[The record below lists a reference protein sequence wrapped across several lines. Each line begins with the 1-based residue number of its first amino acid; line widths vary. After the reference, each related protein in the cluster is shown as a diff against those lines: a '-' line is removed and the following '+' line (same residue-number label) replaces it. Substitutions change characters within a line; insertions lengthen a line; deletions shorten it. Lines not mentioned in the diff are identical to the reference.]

1 MDYYSLISGSDV
13 RGVAIGENAVLTESV
28 GYRIGQAFAVFLN
41 RRGIEQPRVNVGHDP
56 RLSSPS
62 LEQAIADGL
71 ASAGALVQTFGL
83 CTTPAMYMSLLGTPG
98 ADASIMVTAS
108 HLPWERNGYKFF
120 LPDGGI
126 TSATLRDI
134 LSIAAE
140 TADHMRAGG
149 EITRSAYL
157 PVYTEHLRDIFLTR
171 LGRDNPAP
179 FKGLHIIV
187 DAGNGSGGFY
197 AKLLESLGAD
207 ITGSQFLEPDGHFP
221 NHIPNPENEAAM
233 DSISQAVLRSKADL
247 GVIFDTDCDRAA
259 IVDETGREI
268 NRNRLIA
275 LISAILLKE
284 QPGITVVTDSVTS
297 SGLANF
303 IRLHGG
309 RHLRFKRGYR
319 NVIDEARR
327 LTAEGV
333 AAPLAIET
341 SGHAALEENYF
352 LDDGMYLVTRLLCE
366 AVRLGKLGQSLS
378 TLIADLKEPAESTE
392 IRFNILDP
400 DFKTAGQKVIDQ
412 VIAYAKAH
420 DSWHPAA
427 DNHEGIRISFDLDGV
442 TDSAWFLLRLSLHDP
457 VLPLNIESDV
467 PGGIVK
473 VARELSCALEGAQGI
488 DCAPLTALLN

>member
-28 GYRIGQAFAVFLN
+28 GYQIGQAFAVFLI

-71 ASAGALVQTFGL
+71 ASAGAIVRTFGL
-83 CTTPAMYMSLLGTPG
+83 CTTPAMYMSLLGYPG

-126 TSATLRDI
+126 TGATLREI
-134 LSIAAE
+134 LAIASE
-140 TADHMRAGG
+140 SADHRRSGG
-149 EITRSAYL
+149 EITHSAYL
-157 PVYTEHLRDIFLTR
+157 PVYTEHLREIFLKR
-171 LGRDNPAP
+171 LGKDNPTP

-207 ITGSQFLEPDGHFP
+207 ITGSQFLDPDGRFP

-233 DSISQAVLRSKADL
+233 DSISQAVIRSGADL

-284 QPGITVVTDSVTS
+284 HPGITVVTDSVTS
-297 SGLANF
+297 SGLASF
-303 IRLHGG
+303 IRIHGG
-309 RHLRFKRGYR
+309 CHLRFKRGYR

-327 LTAEGV
+327 LTSEGI

-366 AVRLGKLGQSLS
+366 AVELGKQGQSLS
-378 TLIADLKEPAESTE
+378 SLIADLKEPAESTE
-392 IRFNILDP
+392 IRFRILEP
-400 DFKTAGQKVIDQ
+400 DFKAAGQKVIDQ
-412 VIAYAKAH
+412 VIAYAESH
-420 DSWHPAA
+420 DNWHPAA
-427 DNHEGIRISFDLDGV
+427 DNHEGIRISFDLDG
-442 TDSAWFLLRLSLHDP
+442 TPDSAWFLLRLSLHDP

-467 PGGIVK
+467 PGGIVS
-473 VARELSCALEGAQGI
+473 VARELSSALEGAQGI
-488 DCAPLTALLN
+488 DCTPLTALLG

>member
-13 RGVAIGENAVLTESV
+13 RGVAIGENAVLTEAV
-28 GYRIGQAFAVFLN
+28 GYRIGQAFAVFLM
-41 RRGIEQPRVNVGHDP
+41 RKGIEQPRVNVGHDP

-71 ASAGALVQTFGL
+71 ASAGAIVRTFGL
-83 CTTPAMYMSLLGTPG
+83 CTTPAMYMSLLGVPG
-98 ADASIMVTAS
+98 ADASVMVTAS

-126 TSATLRDI
+126 TGATLREI
-134 LSIAAE
+134 LAIASE
-140 TADHMRAGG
+140 SGDHKHAGG

-157 PVYTEHLRDIFLTR
+157 PVYTEHLRDIFLKR
-171 LGRDNPAP
+171 LGNDPAP

-207 ITGSQFLEPDGHFP
+207 ITGSQFLDPDGHFP
-221 NHIPNPENEAAM
+221 NHIPNPENKAAM

-259 IVDETGREI
+259 IVDEAGREI

-275 LISAILLKE
+275 LISAILLREK
-284 QPGITVVTDSVTS
+284 PGITIVTDSVTS
-297 SGLANF
+297 SGLATF
-303 IRLHGG
+303 IQAHGG
-309 RHLRFKRGYR
+309 HHLRFKRGYR

-327 LTAEGV
+327 LTAEGT

-366 AVRLGKLGQSLS
+366 AVELGKRGQSLS
-378 TLIADLKEPAESTE
+378 SLIADLREPAESTE
-392 IRFNILDP
+392 IRFNILAP
-400 DFKTAGQKVIDQ
+400 DFKAAGQKVIDR
-412 VIAYAKAH
+412 VVAYADAH
-420 DSWHPAA
+420 KSWHPAA
-427 DNHEGIRISFDLDGV
+427 DNHEGIRISFDLNGV
-442 TDSAWFLLRLSLHDP
+442 PDSAWFLLRLSLHDP

-467 PGGIVK
+467 PGGIAQ
-473 VARELSCALEGAQGI
+473 VARELNNALEGAESI
-488 DCAPLTALLN
+488 DCAPLTALLK